1 MLDHMVGVRLT
12 FPAAASGL
20 PRVAVH
26 CSIPASSASA
36 LLCRVCVCVCV
47 QISLIEVQ
55 LIYKVLLVLGIQRD
69 DPTFADYTLL

>member
-12 FPAAASGL
+12 FPAAASRR
-20 PRVAVH
+20 PCVAVH
-26 CSIPASSASA
+26 CSVPASSASA
-36 LLCRVCVCVCV
+36 LLCSVCVCV

-55 LIYKVLLVLGIQRD
+55 LIYKVLLVLGIQHD